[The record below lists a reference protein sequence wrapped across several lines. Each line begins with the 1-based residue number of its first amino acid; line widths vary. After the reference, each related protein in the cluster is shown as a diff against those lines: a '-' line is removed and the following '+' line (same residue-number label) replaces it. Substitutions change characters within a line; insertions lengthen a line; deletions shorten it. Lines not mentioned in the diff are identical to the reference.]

1 MIKLWIISKQLVDKN
16 NFKNR
21 FDIVIRLTRIRLSL
35 MVTISATT
43 GYFLTGSAPGLAVL
57 YLFLG
62 VFFLAA
68 GTTVLNQIQESK
80 RDGLMSRTKRR
91 PIPAGEISLFNAS
104 IVSSLL
110 LTGGTLLLSLNG
122 WLPMVL
128 GLSNIVFYNLIYTP
142 LKTRSWLAIIPGAV
156 VGGVPPLMGW
166 TSAGF
171 YIFHPHA
178 IFVAIFVFLWQIP
191 HFWLLMIKYGKEYEM
206 AGFSSISKTLN
217 EGQIKSV
224 VFYWGVITSLFLMLF
239 PFFGFN
245 FHPVLIALLVGM
257 NFGFIL
263 LFHRFLFGEK
273 NSKTIHKAFILINS
287 YALVVFIFLVVNAL
301 IS

>member
-1 MIKLWIISKQLVDKN
+1 
-16 NFKNR
+16 
-21 FDIVIRLTRIRLSL
+21 
-35 MVTISATT
+35 MVTISAAT
-43 GYFLTGSAPGLAVL
+43 GYFLTGSTPGLAVV
-57 YLFLG
+57 YLFAG

-68 GTTVLNQIQESK
+68 GTTVLTQIQESK
-80 RDGLMSRTKRR
+80 RDLLIPRTSNR
-91 PIPAGEISLFNAS
+91 PIPAGEISRMSAAV
-104 IVSSLL
+104 VSAILL
-110 LTGGTLLLSLNG
+110 VGGTALLSLNG
-122 WLPMVL
+122 WLPMIL
-128 GLSNIVFYNLIYTP
+128 GLSNIIFYNLIYTP

-171 YIFHPHA
+171 YIFHPNA
-178 IFVAIFVFLWQIP
+178 IFIAVFVFLWQIP

-206 AGFSSISKTLN
+206 AGFSSISKSLN

-224 VFYWGVITSLFLMLF
+224 VFSWGVVTSLFLMLF

-245 FHPVLIALLVGM
+245 FKPVLFTLIVIM

-263 LFHRFLFGEK
+263 LFHHFLFGEK
-273 NSKTIHKAFILINS
+273 NSKTIYKAFILINS
-287 YALVVFIFLVVNAL
+287 YALVVFLFLVFNAM

>member
-1 MIKLWIISKQLVDKN
+1 
-16 NFKNR
+16 
-21 FDIVIRLTRIRLSL
+21 

-43 GYFLTGSAPGLAVL
+43 GYFLTGSAPGFAVL
-57 YLFLG
+57 YLFGG

-80 RDGLMSRTKRR
+80 RDGMMPRTNRR
-91 PIPAGEISLFNAS
+91 PIPAGEISLFRAS
-104 IVSSLL
+104 VVSLVLL
-110 LTGGTLLLSLNG
+110 LGGTILLSLNG

-156 VGGVPPLMGW
+156 VGGIPPLMGW

-171 YIFHPHA
+171 YILHPHA
-178 IFVAIFVFLWQIP
+178 MFVAIFVFLWQIP

-206 AGFSSISKTLN
+206 AGFSSISKNLN
-217 EGQIKSV
+217 EQQIKSV
-224 VFYWGVITSLFLMLF
+224 VFYWGVLTSMFLMLF
-239 PFFGFN
+239 PFFDFS
-245 FHPVLIALLVGM
+245 FKPILLTLLIGM
-257 NFGFIL
+257 NLMFIM

-273 NSKTIHKAFILINS
+273 NSKTIYKAFILINT

-301 IS
+301 N

>member
-1 MIKLWIISKQLVDKN
+1 MWIILKLQVDKN
-16 NFKNR
+16 NIRIYSN
-21 FDIVIRLTRIRLSL
+21 ILIRLTRIRLSL
-35 MVTISATT
+35 MVAISATT
-43 GYFLTGSAPGLAVL
+43 GYFLTGSTPSVAVL
-57 YLFLG
+57 FLFSG
-62 VFFLAA
+62 VFLLAA
-68 GTTVLNQIQESK
+68 GTTVLNQIQESR
-80 RDGLMSRTKRR
+80 RDGLMKRTKHR
-91 PIPAGEISLFNAS
+91 PIPAGEISRFEAS
-104 IVSSLL
+104 VVSLILL
-110 LTGGTLLLSLNG
+110 AAGTFLLSLNG

-128 GLSNIVFYNLIYTP
+128 GLSNIVFYNFIYTP

-178 IFVAIFVFLWQIP
+178 MFVAIFVFLWQIP

-239 PFFGFN
+239 PFFEFN
-245 FHPVLIALLVGM
+245 FKPLLLTLLVGL
-257 NFGFIL
+257 NFMFIL

-273 NSKTIHKAFILINS
+273 NSKTIHKAFILINT
-287 YALVVFIFLVVNAL
+287 YALLVFLFLVFNAM

>member
-1 MIKLWIISKQLVDKN
+1 MSKN
-16 NFKNR
+16 NKFPTL
-21 FDIVIRLTRIRLSL
+21 DVLIRLTRLRLSL

-43 GYFLTGSAPGLAVL
+43 GYFLTGSAPSWAVA
-57 YLFLG
+57 YLFGG

-68 GTTVLNQIQESK
+68 GTTVLNQVQESR
-80 RDGLMSRTKRR
+80 RDGLMPRTNNR
-91 PIPAGEISLFNAS
+91 PIPSGEISSAS
-104 IVSSLL
+104 ALIISLIL
-110 LTGGTLLLSLNG
+110 LVLGAGLLGLNG

-156 VGGVPPLMGW
+156 VGGVPPLIGW

-178 IFVAIFVFLWQIP
+178 MFVAIFVFLWQIP

-217 EGQIKSV
+217 ERQIKQV
-224 VFYWGVITSLFLMLF
+224 VFYWGLITSVFLMLF
-239 PFFGFN
+239 PFFDFN
-245 FHPVLIALLVGM
+245 FKPLLLVFLVGM

-273 NSKTIHKAFILINS
+273 NAKTIHKAFILINS
-287 YALVVFIFLVVNAL
+287 YALMVFLLLVFNAL

>member
-1 MIKLWIISKQLVDKN
+1 MSKN
-16 NFKNR
+16 NAIPT
-21 FDIVIRLTRIRLSL
+21 FDVLIRLTRLRLSL

-43 GYFLTGSAPGLAVL
+43 GYFLTGSAPSWAVL
-57 YLFLG
+57 YLFGG

-68 GTTVLNQIQESK
+68 GTTVLNQVQESR
-80 RDGLMSRTKRR
+80 RDGLMPRTNHR
-91 PIPAGEISLFNAS
+91 PIPSGEIS
-104 IVSSLL
+104 SSSALIISLVLL
-110 LTGGTLLLSLNG
+110 AFGTLLLGLNG

-156 VGGVPPLMGW
+156 VGGVPPLIGW

-178 IFVAIFVFLWQIP
+178 MFVAIFVFLWQIP

-217 EGQIKSV
+217 EGQIKQV
-224 VFYWGVITSLFLMLF
+224 VFYWGVITSVFLMLF
-239 PFFGFN
+239 PFFDFN
-245 FHPVLIALLVGM
+245 FKPLLLVFLVGM

-273 NSKTIHKAFILINS
+273 SGKTIHKAFILINS
-287 YALVVFIFLVVNAL
+287 YALMVFLLLVFNAL
-301 IS
+301 LS

>member
-1 MIKLWIISKQLVDKN
+1 MDKSKLKLKLDIIV
-16 NFKNR
+16 
-21 FDIVIRLTRIRLSL
+21 RLTRIRLSL
-35 MVTISATT
+35 MVTISAAT
-43 GYFLTGSAPGLAVL
+43 GYFLTGSSPGWKLL
-57 YLFLG
+57 YLFVG

-80 RDGLMSRTKRR
+80 RDGLMTRTKHR
-91 PIPAGEISLFNAS
+91 PIPAGEISLLSAS
-104 IVSSLL
+104 VVSGVLL
-110 LTGGTLLLSLNG
+110 AGGTLLLSLNG
-122 WLPMVL
+122 WIPMVL

-156 VGGVPPLMGW
+156 VGAVPPLMGW
-166 TSAGF
+166 TSAGY
-171 YIFHPHA
+171 YIFHLHA
-178 IFVAIFVFLWQIP
+178 VFVAIFVFLWQIP
-191 HFWLLMIKYGKEYEM
+191 HFWLLMIKYGKEYEK
-206 AGFSSISKTLN
+206 AGFSSISKSLN
-217 EGQIKSV
+217 EAQIKSV

-239 PFFGFN
+239 PFFGFR
-245 FHPVLIALLVGM
+245 FHPVVLTLLVGM

-287 YALVVFIFLVVNAL
+287 YALMVFLFLVFNAM

>member
-1 MIKLWIISKQLVDKN
+1 
-16 NFKNR
+16 
-21 FDIVIRLTRIRLSL
+21 
-35 MVTISATT
+35 MVTISAVT
-43 GYFLTGSAPGLAVL
+43 GYFLTGSSPGWGLL
-57 YLFLG
+57 YLFTG

-80 RDGLMSRTKRR
+80 RDGLMTRTKHR
-91 PIPAGEISLFNAS
+91 PIPAGEISLFSAS
-104 IVSSLL
+104 VVSGVLL
-110 LTGGTLLLSLNG
+110 ASGTLLLSLNG
-122 WLPMVL
+122 WIPMAL

-156 VGGVPPLMGW
+156 VGAVPPLMGW
-166 TSAGF
+166 TSAGY
-171 YIFHPHA
+171 YIFHLQA
-178 IFVAIFVFLWQIP
+178 VFVAIFVFLWQIP
-191 HFWLLMIKYGKEYEM
+191 HFWLLMIKYGKEYEK
-206 AGFSSISKTLN
+206 AGFSSISKSLN

-239 PFFGFN
+239 PFFGFH
-245 FHPVLIALLVGM
+245 FHPVVLTLLVGM

-287 YALVVFIFLVVNAL
+287 YALVVFLFLVFNAM

>member
-1 MIKLWIISKQLVDKN
+1 MDKN

-171 YIFHPHA
+171 YIFHPNA
-178 IFVAIFVFLWQIP
+178 IFIAVFVFLWQIP

-206 AGFSSISKTLN
+206 AGFSSISKSLN

-224 VFYWGVITSLFLMLF
+224 VFSWGVVTSLFLMLF

-245 FHPVLIALLVGM
+245 FKPVLFTLIVIM

-263 LFHRFLFGEK
+263 LFHHFLFGEK

-287 YALVVFIFLVVNAL
+287 YALVVFLFLVFNAMVA
-301 IS
+301 